1 MSPDAYMEM
10 AEAEAEHWWFR
21 GRRDILRSVLHRLTL
36 PVNARVLEIGSGTG
50 GNLTMLAE
58 FGSVSGL
65 EMDDTARAL
74 TARKTGGRFDIRAGR
89 CPDDLPFDGQRFDLI
104 CFFDCLE
111 HIADDVGALARMRT
125 LLAPGGAILVTVPA
139 YQWLC
144 SSTGSAPLS
153 PAPPR

>member
-89 CPDDLPFDGQRFDLI
+89 CPDDLPFDGQRF
-104 CFFDCLE
+104 
-111 HIADDVGALARMRT
+111 
-125 LLAPGGAILVTVPA
+125 
-139 YQWLC
+139 
-144 SSTGSAPLS
+144 
-153 PAPPR
+153 